1 MWDSM
6 ANLFYSV
13 LPDELRFI
21 SRTMRRIGDY
31 VPSLVI
37 GGGIIA
43 LGVRMMQGKKEDFSE
58 DSAGENTAAE
68 DSGREVLT
76 GEVVVT
82 DADAG
87 KE

>member
-1 MWDSM
+1 MTVERKQVLVGNYKEKADSCQTEEGEE
-6 ANLFYSV
+6 
-13 LPDELRFI
+13 PE
-21 SRTMRRIGDY
+21 
-31 VPSLVI
+31 
-37 GGGIIA
+37 
-43 LGVRMMQGKKEDFSE
+43 QGKKEDFSE